1 MMSRQPG
8 LDLLRAIAIVWVMI
22 FHSYIVGG
30 WGHFGGVESYGWM
43 GVDLFFVLSGYLIG
57 SQLLKPL
64 AENQPP
70 SLLDFYVRRALR
82 ILPAYLVVVAFY
94 FALPTIREA
103 PGIQPWWQFLTFTV
117 NLLIDA
123 QHNLAFSHV
132 WSLCVEEHFYLLFP
146 LLAWWLARRP
156 SAPRFIAVCV
166 AVIGVGMLI
175 RGYVWLHELAPA
187 RAAGDGAEAQRH
199 FLEGIYYPSW
209 SRLDGLLAGV
219 VLATI
224 RAYRKPLWARLQRHA
239 NAMLLIG
246 LAVAAVAIWL
256 FRDRTGFIAT
266 LLGYPLLSWG
276 LGFIVL
282 AGTSAHGLLGR
293 LKIPGV
299 GWLALASYSLYLSH
313 KAVFHL
319 VRTALGQHLE
329 GHDFAVF
336 VVYAVAVLLVG
347 ALLHYAVERP
357 FLHWRDRF
365 RKASSKTSP
374 ASPAPASSVMA
385 TDAP

>member
-1 MMSRQPG
+1 MMNRLPG

-22 FHSYIVGG
+22 FHSYFVGG
-30 WGHFGGVESYGWM
+30 WGHFGGVEVYGWM

-57 SQLLKPL
+57 SQWLRPL
-64 AENQPP
+64 ADNEAP
-70 SLLDFYVRRALR
+70 SLVDFYVRRAFR
-82 ILPAYLVVVAFY
+82 ILPAYLVVVAVY
-94 FALPTIREA
+94 FALPAFREA
-103 PGIQPWWQFLTFTV
+103 PGIQPLWQFLTFTV

-156 SAPRFIAVCV
+156 SAPRFIAACV
-166 AVIGVGMLI
+166 AVVAVGMLI

-187 RAAGDGAEAQRH
+187 IATGDGAQVQRH

-224 RAYRKPLWARLQRHA
+224 KTYRKPLWARLQRRA
-239 NAMLLIG
+239 NTTLLIG
-246 LAVAAVAIWL
+246 LAVVGVAIWL
-256 FRDRTGFIAT
+256 FRDRTGLIPS
-266 LLGYPLLSWG
+266 LLGYPLLSLG

-282 AGTSAHGLLGR
+282 AGTSAQGLLGR
-293 LKIPGV
+293 LRIPGAS
-299 GWLALASYSLYLSH
+299 WLALTSYSLYLTH

-319 VRTALGQHLE
+319 TRATLGKQMD
-329 GHDFAVF
+329 GYGVAVF
-336 VVYAVAVLLVG
+336 LVYTVAVLLAG
-347 ALLHYAVERP
+347 SLLHYVVERP
-357 FLHWRDRF
+357 FLRWRERF
-365 RKASSKTSP
+365 WKPTSDALPASTAP
-374 ASPAPASSVMA
+374 ASPVMA
-385 TDAP
+385 TDVP

>member
-1 MMSRQPG
+1 MNRLPG

-22 FHSYIVGG
+22 FHSYFVGG
-30 WGHFGGVESYGWM
+30 WGHFGGVEEYGWM

-64 AENQPP
+64 AENQAL
-70 SLLDFYVRRALR
+70 SLADFYVRRAFR
-82 ILPAYLVVVAFY
+82 ILPAYLVVVALY
-94 FALPTIREA
+94 FALPAIREA
-103 PGIQPWWQFLTFTV
+103 PGIQPLWQFLTFTV

-156 SAPRFIAVCV
+156 SAPRFIAVCM
-166 AVIGVGMLI
+166 AVIAAGMLI
-175 RGYVWLHELAPA
+175 RGYVWLQELAPA
-187 RAAGDGAEAQRH
+187 GAAGDGAEAQRH

-224 RAYRKPLWARLQRHA
+224 KAYRKPLWARLQRRA
-239 NAMLLIG
+239 NALLLIG
-246 LAVAAVAIWL
+246 LAIAGTAIWL
-256 FRDRTGFIAT
+256 FRDRASFIPS
-266 LLGYPLLSWG
+266 LLGYPLLSLG

-282 AGTSAHGLLGR
+282 AGTSAQGLLGR
-293 LKIPGV
+293 LKIPGA
-299 GWLALASYSLYLSH
+299 GWLALVSYSLYLTH

-319 VRTALGQHLE
+319 VRVALGQHLD
-329 GHDFAVF
+329 GHAFAAF

-347 ALLHYAVERP
+347 ALLHYGVERP
-357 FLHWRDRF
+357 FLRWRDRY
-365 RKASSKTSP
+365 RKPSGETSP
-374 ASPAPASSVMA
+374 ASTAPASPIMA
-385 TDAP
+385 TDVP

>member
-1 MMSRQPG
+1 MKRLPG

-30 WGHFGGVESYGWM
+30 WGHFAGVESYGWI

-57 SQLLKPL
+57 SQWLQPL
-64 AENQPP
+64 AENQAP

-82 ILPAYLVVVAFY
+82 ILPAYLVVVTLY
-94 FALPTIREA
+94 FALPSVREA
-103 PGIQPWWQFLTFTV
+103 PGIQPLWQFLTFTV

-123 QHNLAFSHV
+123 RHNLAFSHV

-146 LLAWWLARRP
+146 LLAWWLSRRP
-156 SAPRFIAVCV
+156 SAPRLIAVCL
-166 AVIGVGMLI
+166 AVIGAGMFI

-187 RAAGDGAEAQRH
+187 NAAGDGAEAQVH
-199 FLEGIYYPSW
+199 FLEGFYYPSW

-224 RAYRKPLWARLQRHA
+224 KAYRKPLWARLQRRA
-239 NAMLLIG
+239 DEMLLLG
-246 LAVAAVAIWL
+246 LVVAAVAIWL

-293 LKIPGV
+293 LKIPGA
-299 GWLALASYSLYLSH
+299 GWLALASYSLYLTH

-319 VRTALGQHLE
+319 VRVALGQHLD
-329 GHDFAVF
+329 GHAFAVF
-336 VVYAVAVLLVG
+336 VVYASAVLVVG

-357 FLHWRDRF
+357 CLRWRDRY
-365 RKASSKTSP
+365 RKASGKTPTISS
-374 ASPAPASSVMA
+374 AAPSSVMA
-385 TDAP
+385 AETP